1 MKPASNLILTT
12 PSELGDVLSPLVTGN
27 EWVALPHISPSDASI
42 GSTNVVHMASRGLV
56 EWVGEFEQGRD
67 RHREPA
73 TPFIKPFVDEI
84 AGAGRHI
91 RAEVVGDIEWTWLA
105 QWIPVGRCKLRVG
118 EDGHHCV
125 ATITICAPVGER
137 GCMFTLELSELKLA
151 GDAEDV
157 RICLGLEGNW
167 GATVNT
173 IFRSRLM
180 HLTNHAYYSTWTN
193 SLILEA
199 RGAAS
204 IGALA
209 LSADSEFDWHMQ
221 SGNEA
226 AGPGGNRNLAVPNG
240 SAGISFRLSSTVT
253 LAPKQRRSVTFWI
266 AANADPDGAGTTN
279 VHLRRV
285 GAEAALEKT
294 LSWLAV
300 RAHSSKAPSANEE
313 KRDSELLAR
322 ADRNLHFC
330 RFFAH
335 GRAIDTEELVMLTSR
350 SYRYYVSAAFWP
362 RDTFL
367 WAFPAMLVSD
377 SAFAREV
384 LVAGFHRHVRNMGVH
399 AHYIDGTLLY
409 PGFELDQLASYVI
422 ALGTYI
428 EATGDVSLAGK
439 AEIAEGLAEFDR
451 VLASHRHSDIAL
463 YRTFLDP
470 SDDPVRYPYLTYD
483 NVLAWRALRIMS
495 RIARSQG
502 NTYLAERSAAMAQA
516 TERAILQ
523 HCIAQG
529 PFGEMFAWSTDL
541 GRNYELYDNPPGSL
555 ILLPYHGF
563 VDTDNE
569 YYVNTLRFI
578 GSDLNPYACSQG
590 AYRGAGCVHSTHP
603 WPMHACNMVLAG
615 VANDNA
621 IHLIENAPLD
631 GGLACETVYETTGKV
646 ATGSAFATFA
656 GYLSI
661 AALNIFKGRA

>member
-1 MKPASNLILTT
+1 MEPASNRILTT

-27 EWVALPHISPSDASI
+27 EWVALPDISPSDASV
-42 GSTNVVHMASRGLV
+42 GSMNIVHMASKGLV
-56 EWVGEFEQGRD
+56 EWVGDFEEGQD
-67 RHREPA
+67 RHSGPGK
-73 TPFIKPFVDEI
+73 PFIKPFADEI
-84 AGAGRHI
+84 TGAGRHVRTEI
-91 RAEVVGDIEWTWLA
+91 VGDIEWTWLA
-105 QWIPVGRCKLRVG
+105 QWIPVGRCKLRTG
-118 EDGHHCV
+118 DGHECV

-151 GDAEDV
+151 GDSEDV
-157 RICLGLEGNW
+157 RFRLGLEGHW

-180 HLTNHAYYSTWTN
+180 HVKNHAYYSTWTN

-209 LSADSEFDWHMQ
+209 LSADSEFDWHIQ
-221 SGNEA
+221 SGSDATCSGSEQ
-226 AGPGGNRNLAVPNG
+226 NLAVPNG
-240 SAGISFRLSSTVT
+240 SAEISFHISSSIA
-253 LAPKQRRSVTFWI
+253 LAPKQHRSVTFWI

-279 VHLRRV
+279 VHLRRI
-285 GAEAALEKT
+285 GAETTLGKT
-294 LSWLAV
+294 LSWLDS
-300 RAHSSKAPSANEE
+300 RAHSSRVSPPAEE
-313 KRDSELLAR
+313 RREDELLAR

-367 WAFPAMLVSD
+367 WAFPAMLASD
-377 SAFAREV
+377 SAFARDV
-384 LVAGFHRHVRNMGVH
+384 LVAGFRRHVRNMGVH
-399 AHYIDGTLLY
+399 AHYIDGSLLY
-409 PGFELDQLASYVI
+409 PGFELDQLASYVV

-428 EATGDVSLAGK
+428 EATGDASLAGK
-439 AEIAEGLAEFDR
+439 AEIAEGLAAFDR
-451 VLASHRHSDIAL
+451 ALASHRHSDIAL

-470 SDDPVRYPYLTYD
+470 SDDPVRHPYLTYD

-495 RIARSQG
+495 RIARGQG

-516 TERAILQ
+516 TEGAILRY
-523 HCIAQG
+523 CIAQG
-529 PFGEMFAWSTDL
+529 PFGDMFAWSTDL
-541 GRNYELYDNPPGSL
+541 DGNYELYDDPPGSL
-555 ILLPYHGF
+555 VLLPYHGF
-563 VDTDNE
+563 VDADNQ
-569 YYVNTLRFI
+569 YYVNTLKFI
-578 GSDLNPYACSQG
+578 GSDLNPYACSHG

-603 WPMHACNMVLAG
+603 WPMHACNMALAG
-615 VANDNA
+615 VADA
-621 IHLIENAPLD
+621 SATYLIENAPLD
-631 GGLACETVYETTGKV
+631 GGLACETIYATTGKV

-661 AALNIFKGRA
+661 AALSIYKAKI

>member
-1 MKPASNLILTT
+1 MKPASDRILTT

-27 EWVALPHISPSDASI
+27 EWVALPDISPSDAGV
-42 GSTNVVHMASRGLV
+42 GSMNIVHMASRGLV
-56 EWVGEFEQGRD
+56 EWVGEFDEGQD
-67 RHREPA
+67 RHTGPGK
-73 TPFIKPFVDEI
+73 PFIRPFVEEI
-84 AGAGRHI
+84 TGAGRHVRTEI
-91 RAEVVGDIEWTWLA
+91 VGDIEWTWLA
-105 QWIPVGRCKLRVG
+105 RWVPVGRCKFRTP
-118 EDGHHCV
+118 DGHECV
-125 ATITICAPVGER
+125 ARITICAPVGER
-137 GCMFTLELSELKLA
+137 GCMFALELSELKLA
-151 GDAEDV
+151 SNAEDV
-157 RICLGLEGNW
+157 RLCLGLEGHW

-180 HLTNHAYYSTWTN
+180 HVTNHAYYSTWTN

-199 RGAAS
+199 RGASS

-209 LSADSEFDWHMQ
+209 LSADLEFDWRIL
-221 SGNEA
+221 SDNGSSK
-226 AGPGGNRNLAVPNG
+226 PGGEQSLAVLNG
-240 SAGISFRLSSTVT
+240 SSEISFRLSSSIT
-253 LAPKQRRSVTFWI
+253 LVPNQRRLVTFWI
-266 AANADPDGAGTTN
+266 TANADPDGAGTTN
-279 VHLRRV
+279 VHLRRI

-300 RAHSSKAPSANEE
+300 RAHSSKARSASEE
-313 KRDSELLAR
+313 NRNDELLAR

-367 WAFPAMLVSD
+367 WAFPAMLASD
-377 SAFAREV
+377 SAFARDV
-384 LVAGFHRHVRNMGVH
+384 LVVGFRRHVRNMGVH

-428 EATGDVSLAGK
+428 EATGDASLADE

-451 VLASHRHSDIAL
+451 ALASHRHSDIAL

-470 SDDPVRYPYLTYD
+470 SDDPVQYPYLTYD

-502 NTYLAERSAAMAQA
+502 RTYLAERSAVMAQA
-516 TERAILQ
+516 TESAILR

-541 GRNYELYDNPPGSL
+541 DRNYELYDNPPGSL

-563 VDTDNE
+563 VDADNE

-578 GSDLNPYACSQG
+578 ASDLNPYACSQST
-590 AYRGAGCVHSTHP
+590 YRGAGCVHSKHP
-603 WPMHACNMVLAG
+603 WPMHACNTVLAG
-615 VANDNA
+615 VANASA
-621 IHLIENAPLD
+621 IHLIESAPLD

-656 GYLSI
+656 GYLSL
-661 AALNIFKGRA
+661 AALRIHESRT